1 MNNKLEILTT
11 ARDHREQE
19 VMHHQINIDNYRLAL
34 AEIAEKHP
42 DCPHMAKFS
51 AQLQSLLDSSV
62 IEQRKEIIMRDVI
75 ARQVESICST
85 S

>member
-1 MNNKLEILTT
+1 MTSRIDILIAALE
-11 ARDHREQE
+11 HRNAE

-34 AEIAEKHP
+34 VEIADKHP
-42 DCPHMAKFS
+42 DCPHMAEFG
-51 AQLQSLLDSSV
+51 QRLQHLLETSI

-75 ARQVESICST
+75 AKQVEGACST